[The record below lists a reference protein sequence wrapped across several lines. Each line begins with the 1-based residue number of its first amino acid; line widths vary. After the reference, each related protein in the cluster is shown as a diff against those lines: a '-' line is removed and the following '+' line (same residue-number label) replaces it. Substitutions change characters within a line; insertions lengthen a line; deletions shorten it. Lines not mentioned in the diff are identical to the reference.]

1 MNAIELR
8 QVTKTYPGFTLGSVN
23 LTLPSGCVMGLI
35 GENGAG
41 KSTIIKLML
50 GMISRDGGS
59 VSLLGKDPHAHPL
72 IREDIGVVMDEVG
85 LPGCLNARQIEAVL
99 RRCYRSWDA
108 DAYTQLLHRFHVP
121 CDKMFKTLSRGNK
134 MKLGLAAA
142 MSHHARLLLLDEA
155 TSGLDPV
162 ARDEL
167 LDLFLEFTRDE
178 SHSILLSSH
187 IVSDLEKVCDY
198 AAFLHKG
205 QLLLCEE
212 KDRLCEAYAL
222 VHGTAE
228 QLSVLPTPLGT
239 RCTPYGAEAIVP
251 RASLPAG
258 MEGSPVGLEQLFI
271 WMAKEAD

>member
-8 QVTKTYPGFTLGSVN
+8 QVTKTYPGFTLGPVN

-41 KSTIIKLML
+41 KSTLIKLML
-50 GMISRDGGS
+50 DMIGMDGGRL
-59 VSLLGKDPHAHPL
+59 SLLGKGKDPL
-72 IREDIGVVMDEVG
+72 IREEIGVVMDEVG
-85 LPGCLNARQIEAVL
+85 LPGCLNARQVEAVL
-99 RRCYRSWDA
+99 KRCYRRWDG
-108 DAYTQLLHRFHVP
+108 DTYTQLLHRLHVP
-121 CDKMFKTLSRGNK
+121 CDKPFKALSRGNK
-134 MKLGLAAA
+134 MKLGIAAA

-162 ARDEL
+162 VRDDL
-167 LDLFLEFTRDE
+167 LDLFLDFTRDE
-178 SHSILLSSH
+178 DHSILLSSH

-228 QLSVLPTPLGT
+228 QLSALPTPLGLKRT
-239 RCTPYGAEAIVP
+239 AYGAEAIVP
-251 RASLPAG
+251 RSALPAG
-258 MEGSPVGLEQLFI
+258 MEGSPVELEQLFI
-271 WMAKEAD
+271 WMVKEAE

>member
-1 MNAIELR
+1 MNAIELN
-8 QVTKTYPGFTLGSVN
+8 QVTKTYPGFTLGPIS

-41 KSTIIKLML
+41 KSTAIKLML
-50 GMISRDGGS
+50 DMIRRDSGT
-59 VSLLGKDPHAHPL
+59 VSLLGKDPRKDPL

-85 LPGCLNARQIEAVL
+85 FPGCLNARQIEAVL
-99 RRCYRSWDA
+99 RRCYRRWDS

-121 CDKMFKTLSRGNK
+121 CDKPFKAFSRGNK

-142 MSHHARLLLLDEA
+142 LSHHARLLLLDEA

-162 ARDEL
+162 VRDEL
-167 LDLFLEFTRDE
+167 LDLFLDFTRDE

-187 IVSDLEKVCDY
+187 IVSDLDKVCDY

-205 QLLLCEE
+205 RLLLCEE

-228 QLSVLPTPLGT
+228 QLSALPTPLGM
-239 RCTPYGAEAIVP
+239 RRTPYGAEAIVP

-258 MEGSPVGLEQLFI
+258 MEGSPVELEQLFI
-271 WMAKEAD
+271 WMVKEAE

>member
-1 MNAIELR
+1 MNAIELN
-8 QVTKTYPGFTLGSVN
+8 QVTKTYPGFTLGPLS

-41 KSTIIKLML
+41 KSTAIKLMVD
-50 GMISRDGGS
+50 MIRRDGGT
-59 VSLLGKDPHAHPL
+59 VSLLGRDPHKDPL

-85 LPGCLNARQIEAVL
+85 LPGCLNARQIERVL
-99 RRCYRSWDA
+99 RRCYRRWDG
-108 DAYTQLLHRFHVP
+108 DAYAQLLRRFHVP
-121 CDKMFKTLSRGNK
+121 CDKPFKALSRGNK

-142 MSHHARLLLLDEA
+142 LSHHARLLLLDEA

-162 ARDEL
+162 VRDEL
-167 LDLFLEFTRDE
+167 LDLFLDFTRDE

-222 VHGTAE
+222 VRGTAE
-228 QLSVLPTPLGT
+228 QLTARPPPLGV
-239 RCTPYGAEAIVP
+239 RRTPYGAEAVVP

-258 MEGSPVGLEQLFI
+258 MESSPVELEQLFI
-271 WMAKEAD
+271 WMVKEAD